1 MKTVGSAAIN
11 VARMTFV
18 LLCLLAGMAIVL
30 STHSGDNPLPMWLG
44 ILGGLLVAGFM
55 ILVEAL
61 MKGFTLRGFSSATFG
76 LLIGLF
82 CAWLLSRVQVER
94 LLVEAFSMST
104 GAERTTELA
113 VQTILYSCLG
123 FVGTALALR
132 TSHEDFAFVVPY
144 VRFRRDSSTGQPV
157 VVDAETWFD
166 GRLPSLLASGFLR
179 GRSPS
184 GSRSVGAQRALEQIE
199 SLQDSKDVEVVIHD
213 SSLSTSAESME
224 ARLIET
230 AQSLDASL
238 LTVDSNLAKAGKVRG
253 ANVLNINDLT
263 EALKPSVEIGQRMRL
278 PLVRPGKDDHQAVGY
293 LLDGTMI
300 VVNHA
305 ISLMG
310 TSQDV
315 RVISMIQTSAGHMVF
330 AELITNEEAAA

>member
-1 MKTVGSAAIN
+1 
-11 VARMTFV
+11 
-18 LLCLLAGMAIVL
+18 
-30 STHSGDNPLPMWLG
+30 
-44 ILGGLLVAGFM
+44 LGGLLVAGFM

-94 LLVEAFSMST
+94 LLVEAFAMTT

-179 GRSPS
+179 GRIIVPLFVLEELQVMSNSPS